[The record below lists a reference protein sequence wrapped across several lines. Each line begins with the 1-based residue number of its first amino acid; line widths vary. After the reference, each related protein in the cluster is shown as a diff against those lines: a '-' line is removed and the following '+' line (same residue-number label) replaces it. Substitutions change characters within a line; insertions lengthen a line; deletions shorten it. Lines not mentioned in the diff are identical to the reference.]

1 MVASLKGQL
10 LNRWLGVR
18 LDASGIAL
26 VTAVCLASTL
36 SAGSLDPGLVGLILS
51 YALTVSGSSAS
62 GGRGRGC
69 GAPVLQILCA
79 LLLVSSQPDGAV
91 LFGHGD
97 AAIERRAHPALCP
110 RKWHWQWEGRRIQH
124 YAHVSGT
131 GTGSVEGGCIQHYA
145 HVCGT
150 GTGSGAEVPRGN
162 SSAVLCPA
170 ASCREASHRRR
181 QPPAF

>member
-1 MVASLKGQL
+1 MLLPHRCRLPLLLLPLPQRRFETEAHERLDANMVASLKGQL

-36 SAGSLDPGLVGLILS
+36 SAGSLDPGLVGLMLS

-110 RKWHWQWEGRRIQH
+110 RKRHWHWQ
-124 YAHVSGT
+124 
-131 GTGSVEGGCIQHYA
+131 
-145 HVCGT
+145 
-150 GTGSGAEVPRGN
+150 
-162 SSAVLCPA
+162 
-170 ASCREASHRRR
+170 
-181 QPPAF
+181 